1 MSSFQRIQAVE
12 ENNPEELFEL
22 IVSKVDVPS
31 SFGTSTSRQ
40 TNSLSAKN
48 KPEKPKY
55 QAAMGYRPYGNTTMS
70 VQQAIDIYKGGAKN
84 AFDTASDDA
93 RYESNSYSGSCTS
106 YGSSSCCRV
115 RQNSPYGSDMGT
127 ALAIGLME
135 GISRGLAGNAA
146 RDREMKACIAHYGWR
161 K

>member
-1 MSSFQRIQAVE
+1 M
-12 ENNPEELFEL
+12 
-22 IVSKVDVPS
+22 PS
-31 SFGTSTSRQ
+31 SFGTSISRR
-40 TNSLSAKN
+40 TNTLSLKSE
-48 KPEKPKY
+48 PEKPKY

-70 VQQAIDIYKGGAKN
+70 VQQAIDICKGGAKN
-84 AFDTASDDA
+84 AFDTASDDT
-93 RYESNSYSGSCTS
+93 RYKSNSYSGSCTS
-106 YGSSSCCRV
+106 YGSSSSCRV

-146 RDREMKACIAHYGWR
+146 RDREMKACMAHYGWR